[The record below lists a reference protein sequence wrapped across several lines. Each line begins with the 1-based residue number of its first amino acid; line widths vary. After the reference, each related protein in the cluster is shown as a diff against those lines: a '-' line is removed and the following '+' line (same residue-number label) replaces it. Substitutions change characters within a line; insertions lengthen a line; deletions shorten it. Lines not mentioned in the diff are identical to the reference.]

1 MADTILGAAH
11 CEQDTNAE
19 LREEVRFHEQRRL
32 EDWNAKENQQP
43 AAGSRGKAAGGPLSE
58 ATSTNRSKPTSSPQ
72 EASSK
77 PPAYSSQAAKH
88 LTTVPV
94 SQPDLVGAH
103 TASQGQLAQ
112 AFTAGVA
119 DGASDADYEDIREAQ
134 AGPLPGQAAAFE
146 DYWHKQRQ
154 HSSGHLHLPSQQANR
169 QTEQRPHTSMQ
180 TGSNGSSAS
189 RPAADAF
196 VHVDQPMDA
205 FQPIANM
212 QRSDLASWGTA
223 SAATQQQQGRQ
234 ADGGIMADRYQHAT
248 ALDSPDDFTWQPIH
262 PRQAG
267 THSLLEASQSCLAPS
282 AEADSW
288 GAAHMGPGQ
297 RSLKQGD
304 SSARSLRQSL
314 DAAARLDARLQGAQ
328 QPQQQRSFGAFQQQA
343 EGQPRYSAAAEPA
356 VGSNPSWQDLQG
368 AYPASQPAL
377 PEASASQEQ
386 YQYQHYQQQQ
396 QQQRVMGGMEG
407 QFRSAPSAPD
417 PVYDRPFLM
426 DRSRPQTAADASAAS
441 GSRPALP
448 PPADAQV
455 LPDSWAAFTANDDHH
470 QRPDQAQCTSRA
482 DGHAKRQAGSSAVAQ
497 QGPAHALQDYQQRG
511 PACDSPLSATAEAE
525 KPYQVCSQQVMSVLA
540 SRQVSDYSIASLTG
554 RTEQYRSCL

>member
-1 MADTILGAAH
+1 M
-11 CEQDTNAE
+11 
-19 LREEVRFHEQRRL
+19 
-32 EDWNAKENQQP
+32 
-43 AAGSRGKAAGGPLSE
+43 
-58 ATSTNRSKPTSSPQ
+58 
-72 EASSK
+72 
-77 PPAYSSQAAKH
+77 
-88 LTTVPV
+88 PV
-94 SQPDLVGAH
+94 SQPAPVGAH
-103 TASQGQLAQ
+103 TVSQGQPAQ

-119 DGASDADYEDIREAQ
+119 DGASDTDYEDISEAQ

-234 ADGGIMADRYQHAT
+234 AEGGIMADQYQHAT

-267 THSLLEASQSCLAPS
+267 THSLLEATQSCLAPS

-288 GAAHMGPGQ
+288 GATHMGPGQ
-297 RSLKQGD
+297 HSLKQGD

-328 QPQQQRSFGAFQQQA
+328 QPQQQRSFGALQQQA
-343 EGQPRYSAAAEPA
+343 EQQPRYSAAAEPA
-356 VGSNPSWQDLQG
+356 VGSNPSWQNLQG

-377 PEASASQEQ
+377 PEASATQEQ
-386 YQYQHYQQQQ
+386 YQYQYYQQ
-396 QQQRVMGGMEG
+396 QQQRVMGSMEG
-407 QFRSAPSAPD
+407 QFGSAPSVPD

-426 DRSRPQTAADASAAS
+426 DRSRPQTAADVSAVSGTRPAVPPSANAQALPDAWAAYTASA
-441 GSRPALP
+441 
-448 PPADAQV
+448 DC
-455 LPDSWAAFTANDDHH
+455 H
-470 QRPDQAQCTSRA
+470 QGPDQAQRTSRA
-482 DGHAKRQAGSSAVAQ
+482 DAHAKRQAGSSAVAQ

-511 PACDSPLSATAEAE
+511 PACDSPLSATAEVE
-525 KPYQVCSQQVMSVLA
+525 KPYQVSSQQVMPVLA
-540 SRQVSDYSIASLTG
+540 SRHVLDDSIAFLTG
-554 RTEQYRSCL
+554 RTEQCRSCS